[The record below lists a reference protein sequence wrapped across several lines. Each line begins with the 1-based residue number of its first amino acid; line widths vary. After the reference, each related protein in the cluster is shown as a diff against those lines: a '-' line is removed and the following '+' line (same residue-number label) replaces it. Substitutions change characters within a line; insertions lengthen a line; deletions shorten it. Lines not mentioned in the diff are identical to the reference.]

1 MTILLTMFWVPLS
14 GSSAPVTLPAKIIVH
29 QALSALGGE
38 EQLRA
43 IQNVKWEGVGYR
55 NELEESERPEGPYV
69 TDFLELSEV
78 DDYMHTRFRN
88 RTETSVYPLYKGVL
102 TVVMSDGV
110 AMQAAGE
117 AFMVAT
123 PQVVQ
128 LTRERMALNPE
139 RLLLTAADAQ
149 DLRREPDAILQSVPQ
164 NVLAFTLGNPC
175 AGV

>member
-1 MTILLTMFWVPLS
+1 
-14 GSSAPVTLPAKIIVH
+14 
-29 QALSALGGE
+29 
-38 EQLRA
+38 
-43 IQNVKWEGVGYR
+43 
-55 NELEESERPEGPYV
+55 
-69 TDFLELSEV
+69 
-78 DDYMHTRFRN
+78 
-88 RTETSVYPLYKGVL
+88 
-102 TVVMSDGV
+102 
-110 AMQAAGE
+110 MQAAGE